1 MSKELSERQRNLKEQ
16 FIKDRGYW
24 SDELWDAV
32 LRMDPDFFE
41 AYLNFS
47 AAPWR
52 KGVLPPKI
60 KELIY
65 IAVDASTTHL
75 YEPGTKRH
83 IANALKHGATPEEIM
98 EVLELVS
105 ALGIHSL
112 VMGVPALVEE
122 MKKAGIRQE

>member
-1 MSKELSERQRNLKEQ
+1 MSKALTPRQKKLKAQ
-16 FIKDRGYW
+16 FVKDRGYW

-47 AAPWR
+47 SVPWK
-52 KGVLPPKI
+52 KGVLSPKV

-65 IAVDASTTHL
+65 IAIDASTTHL
-75 YEPGTKRH
+75 HEKGTRQH
-83 IANALKHGATPEEIM
+83 IGNAFKYGATPQEIM

-105 ALGIHSL
+105 ALGIHTIA
-112 VMGVPALVEE
+112 MGVPALVEE
-122 MKKAGIRQE
+122 MKKAGKRI